1 MKSRFTSLLK
11 KIEYGFTICSLSY
24 IIYASVKAGGI
35 LNLLSPEENYQNIF
49 NGNELDL
56 SNSEIEEIKNNLLT
70 ELENNIDFV
79 NFEGLS
85 EDMYFLLNA
94 VYEND
99 KLNEEEKR
107 MLYELIYIIL
117 DNQFIDKENS
127 YYTLRNL
134 EYCAVEG
141 NMEVSNSNVIARYRP
156 ASNTIEYNERN
167 VSSIIIS
174 HENIHALFENY
185 KFFSLFPSFL
195 NEGVTELLN
204 REYFGSDPFSYDN
217 GEDDEKIS
225 FVYSY
230 ELAEVKILCELVGS
244 SKVLEAYSMKDM
256 SCIYDALSEIGGGK
270 KKARSFIRKLADSN
284 IIFDERGFLEDRSV
298 FDEIK
303 WYRDKAFEKDQSS
316 FENIMS
322 KEIIDFNTRIL
333 ECMCQKNC
341 SDKLIEDIYLEYGTM
356 EKAYFNERLAKDSSG
371 YFVPYCERLIYTDGW
386 SKINI
391 KK

>member
-1 MKSRFTSLLK
+1 MKSRFTNLFK
-11 KIEYGFTICSLSY
+11 KIEYCLTICSLSY

-70 ELENNIDFV
+70 ELENSIGFIDF
-79 NFEGLS
+79 
-85 EDMYFLLNA
+85 EDLDEDRYFLLNA

-99 KLNEEEKR
+99 RLNEEEKR
-107 MLYELIYIIL
+107 MLYKLIYIIL

-127 YYTLRNL
+127 YYTLETL
-134 EYCAVEG
+134 EYCSVAG
-141 NMEVSNSNVIARYRP
+141 NLEVNKSGIVARYRST
-156 ASNTIEYNERN
+156 SNTIEYNENN
-167 VSSIIIS
+167 VSPIIIS
-174 HENIHALFENY
+174 HENIHALFEDY
-185 KFFSLFPSFL
+185 KFFSLFPSFF

-244 SKVLEAYSMKDM
+244 SKVLEAYSTQDM
-256 SCIYDALSEIGGGK
+256 GCVYDALSEIGGGK
-270 KKARSFIRKLADSN
+270 KKARNFIRKLSDIN
-284 IIFDERGFLEDRSV
+284 IVFDERGFLEDKSV

-333 ECMCQKNC
+333 ECMCQENC
-341 SDKLIEDIYLEYGTM
+341 SDRSIADIYLEYGTM
-356 EKAYFNERLAKDSSG
+356 EKAYFNERLATDSSG